1 MPSLVHDAVS
11 ANSVSH
17 PRQWV
22 GAAGVFWTV
31 GTLLWFLVSDGSAY
45 SETVQVIGI
54 AVILTSLGILGAAS
68 MSQELRVSTALAQL
82 KLGPWM
88 AIGFSIGFGLATL
101 VWLGGD
107 IEGYH
112 GFVTQSTLYIGGLV
126 AGTGFIA
133 LTFGYRLAPRLL
145 CQWVSSADSHLRGK
159 GAFASGARS
168 VWALWTVSVAAQAI
182 SIARGS
188 FGYLS
193 DPSAALSTS
202 SSLNAVLSAL
212 SQLGLLGT
220 VIAAWRVAANRSAG
234 AFGLL
239 VWVAGTQLVLGIL
252 SGLKEAAIVQLVA
265 IVVGYS
271 CRSKLR
277 LRLLVVGAL
286 IAVFIV
292 TPYVTAYRAAVVNGT
307 SRLSPA
313 QVLTEVQFGAL
324 FSSSAASN
332 TSGNSLNA
340 AEDRLSRIG
349 DVAIIAEKTPS
360 TIPYKSSMELI
371 SGPLLGFIPRSIWPG
386 KPVLDAGYQT
396 NVEYYG
402 AAASVHSSAAVTPY
416 GDLYRRGGIVVTIV
430 GMAVLGMFVR
440 AIDDREGAFRGVDP
454 RLMFLPMLLLA
465 TLVKQEMDYLGISA
479 SIVSVV
485 LVAAFGARLVSRR
498 AQR

>member
-1 MPSLVHDAVS
+1 VPSLAHKTVPINS
-11 ANSVSH
+11 ATH
-17 PRQWV
+17 PRPWL
-22 GAAGVFWTV
+22 GAAGVLWAV
-31 GTLLWFLVSDGSAY
+31 GTLAWFLVSDGYPLSDA
-45 SETVQVIGI
+45 VQTFGI
-54 AVILTSLGILGAAS
+54 AVILTSLGIIGAAA
-68 MSQELRVSTALAQL
+68 MSRAQSVSTALAQL
-82 KLGPWM
+82 KLGPWI

-101 VWLGGD
+101 VWLRGD

-112 GFVTQSTLYIGGLV
+112 GFVTQSTLYIGGIV
-126 AGTGFIA
+126 AGTGFIS
-133 LTFGYRLAPRLL
+133 LTFGYRFAPRFF
-145 CQWVSSADSHLRGK
+145 CQGVSNADSHLRGN

-193 DPSAALSTS
+193 DPSAALSTTS
-202 SSLNAVLSAL
+202 SSNAVLSAL
-212 SQLGLLGT
+212 SQLGLLCT
-220 VIAAWRVAANRSAG
+220 VIAAWRVAANRSPG
-234 AFGLL
+234 ALGLL

-292 TPYVTAYRAAVVNGT
+292 TPFVTAYRAAVVNGT

-349 DVAIIAEKTPS
+349 DVSIIAEKTPS
-360 TIPYKSSMELI
+360 TIPYKSSMELL
-371 SGPLLGFIPRSIWPG
+371 SGPILGLIPRSIWPG

-396 NVEYYG
+396 NTEYYG
-402 AAASVHSSAAVTPY
+402 AAASIHSSAAVTPY
-416 GDLYRRGGIVVTIV
+416 GDLYRRGGIVVVIV

-440 AIDDREGAFRGVDP
+440 AVDDREGASPRLDP
-454 RLMFLPMLLLA
+454 RLMFLPMLLFA
-465 TLVKQEMDYLGISA
+465 TLVKQEMDYLGLSA
-479 SIVSVV
+479 TIVSVV
-485 LVAAFGARLVSRR
+485 LSAAFGARLASRR